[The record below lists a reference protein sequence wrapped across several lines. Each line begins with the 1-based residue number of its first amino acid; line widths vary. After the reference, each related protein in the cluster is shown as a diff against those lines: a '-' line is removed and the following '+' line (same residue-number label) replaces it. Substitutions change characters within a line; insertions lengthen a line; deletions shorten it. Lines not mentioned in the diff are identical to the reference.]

1 MASQKLH
8 DVADQLQSM
17 ESGRLR
23 TLATA
28 YAMSF
33 LQNLERLVKGTLDGI
48 PTQNGQTLE
57 EEMDTPEVGDWLDL
71 SFRPIML
78 YPDEWNIPYTQNKLY
93 GKQQFERLLSQFRA
107 ITDHT
112 GTFPILVQH
121 IGWGNQS
128 YRATHVLA
136 VLCNRRNGT
145 GDDG

>member
-1 MASQKLH
+1 M
-8 DVADQLQSM
+8 ADQLQSM
-17 ESGRLR
+17 EAGRLR

-112 GTFPILVQH
+112 GTYH
-121 IGWGNQS
+121 IEP
-128 YRATHVLA
+128 T
-136 VLCNRRNGT
+136 
-145 GDDG
+145 

>member
-1 MASQKLH
+1 M
-8 DVADQLQSM
+8 QSM

-57 EEMDTPEVGDWLDL
+57 EEMDTPDVGDWLDL

-112 GTFPILVQH
+112 GTYHIYWPNILVWEIDVTWQLTY
-121 IGWGNQS
+121 WE
-128 YRATHVLA
+128 
-136 VLCNRRNGT
+136 CNVMQKWAW
-145 GDDG
+145 